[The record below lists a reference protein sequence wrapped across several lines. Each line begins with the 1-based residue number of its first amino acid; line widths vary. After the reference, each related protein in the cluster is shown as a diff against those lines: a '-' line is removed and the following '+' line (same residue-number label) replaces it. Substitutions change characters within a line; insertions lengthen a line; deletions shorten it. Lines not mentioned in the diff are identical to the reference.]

1 MLGFDAIAMVVAL
14 WAALAWRY
22 ETWTP
27 NLLAQIG
34 GAQWVVLLLV
44 LTLVTAHWVGLYRS
58 ITRYM
63 GKELVSM
70 TLQVVVVS
78 TLLLTALM
86 FLSENRLPRTVVFLY
101 PLFLALAI
109 TLSRWI
115 ARDYLSGGG
124 HSQRKSKK
132 AAIYGAGAAGFQLSL
147 LLEKHPE
154 LNVVCFLDDEPTL
167 QGARVNGLPVFSPS
181 ELDGLIRSY
190 QLTDVLLALPNIT
203 RPQRKQIMDGLEP
216 HALRVYT
223 VPTLEDITSGRA
235 RLDDI
240 REVEL
245 EDLLGRD
252 PVPPIESLLSACIAD
267 KVVMVTGAGGSIG
280 SELCRQIL
288 QLGPRQLLLVDASE
302 FALFEIETELLAGEA
317 QEGSEGIIGLLG
329 NVQDQDYMRRIMQR
343 YGVDTIYHAAAY
355 KHVPLVEH
363 NVIEGVR
370 NNIFGT
376 YAPAQAALEAGVGH
390 FVLVSTDKA
399 VRPTNVMGA
408 TKRFAELI
416 LQAIASQSPDT
427 CFTMVRFGN
436 VLGSSG
442 SVVPLFR
449 SQIRSGGPVTLT
461 HPEITR
467 FFMTIPEAAQLVIQ
481 AGAMGHG
488 GDVFVLDMGEPVK
501 ILDLA
506 RRMIRLMG
514 LSVRSID
521 EPDGEI
527 AIEYTGLRPG
537 EKLYEELLIGDEV
550 QPTQHAKIMRALE
563 SSLDPATL
571 ARFINAFDT
580 AVRTHDAEQLRT
592 LLSEAVHGYTTAY
605 PLVDH
610 LTTKKGDRFIF
621 SDVGDASRDTKI

>member
-1 MLGFDAIAMVVAL
+1 MLGYDAAAIALAL
-14 WAALAWRY
+14 WAALAWRL
-22 ETWTP
+22 ETLRP
-27 NLLAQIG
+27 PLFYDLG
-34 GAQWVVLLLV
+34 GAHWLILLII
-44 LTLVTAHWVGLYRS
+44 LTLGVGYWMGLYRS
-58 ITRYM
+58 VTRYM
-63 GKELVSM
+63 GRELVVM
-70 TLQVVVVS
+70 TSQVVIVS
-78 TLLLTALM
+78 VLLLTALI
-86 FLSENRLPRTVVFLY
+86 FLSESRLPRSVLFLY
-101 PLFLALAI
+101 PFILGLIILGG
-109 TLSRWI
+109 RWS
-115 ARDYLSGGG
+115 ARDYLTGSNSHRSLGTA
-124 HSQRKSKK
+124 

-147 LLEKHPE
+147 QLDKHPE
-154 LNVVCFLDDEPTL
+154 LKVVCFLDEDPSL
-167 QGARVNGLPVFSPS
+167 QGTRINGLPVYAPR
-181 ELDGLIRSY
+181 ELPMLIK
-190 QLTDVLLALPNIT
+190 QLELSDILLALPNIS
-203 RPQRKQIMDGLEP
+203 RPQRKQIMDDLEP

-235 RLDDI
+235 RLEDI

-252 PVPPIESLLSACIAD
+252 PVPPIQALLTACITQ

-280 SELCRQIL
+280 SELCRQIVKL
-288 QLGPRQLLLVDASE
+288 HPKNLLLVDSSE
-302 FALFEIETELLAGEA
+302 FALFEIENELNAFEVGK
-317 QEGSEGIIGLLG
+317 QPDRIISLLG
-329 NVQDQDYMRRIMQR
+329 NVQDQDYMQRIFQR
-343 YGVDTIYHAAAY
+343 YGVQTIYHAAAY

-376 YAPAQAALEAGVGH
+376 YALAQAAQRAGVEN
-390 FVLVSTDKA
+390 FVLISTDKA

-416 LQAIASQSPDT
+416 LQAMASQSPKT

-514 LSVRSID
+514 LSVQSID

-610 LTTKKGDRFIF
+610 LTEKDGSTTFAA
-621 SDVGDASRDTKI
+621 SDDTPQDLRT